1 MLSLQCFDPLA
12 VRAGLH
18 ALIIAYAR
26 SPKGRKKLLE
36 AIALLQQ
43 HAVASQITPISGLPR
58 ATPRQRETL
67 TEGSLY
73 LEAIRDLLDEGR
85 V

>member
-1 MLSLQCFDPLA
+1 MLSLQSFDPLA
-12 VRAGLH
+12 VRAGIH
-18 ALIIAYAR
+18 ALIITYAR
-26 SPKGRKKLLE
+26 TQKGRKKLLE

-43 HAVASQITPISGLPR
+43 HSMASQVTPISGQHK

-67 TEGSLY
+67 HEGSLY
-73 LEAIRDLLDEGR
+73 LEAIRDLLDERR

>member
-26 SPKGRKKLLE
+26 TPKGRKKLAE
-36 AIALLQQ
+36 AIELLQQ
-43 HAVASQITPISGLPR
+43 HAMATQVTPISR
-58 ATPRQRETL
+58 QHKATPRERETL
-67 TEGSLY
+67 NEGALY
-73 LEAIRDLLDEGR
+73 LEAIRDLLDKGR